1 MSLRRRGGIAEPV
14 RLASGLSVLGVLSLN
29 ELAILLDFAALG
41 WRQIL
46 TVGHIF
52 RGSHFG
58 SDEKFRECGMIETS
72 PAGGRESSESI
83 AEGEAMTLSRLR
95 HDIRNY
101 LNTIK
106 LSTALL
112 HRQRGERP
120 NPEPL
125 REIDKA
131 ADGINELVGR
141 FMGDADA
148 PGLFGGQQEGK

>member
-1 MSLRRRGGIAEPV
+1 MQQD
-14 RLASGLSVLGVLSLN
+14 SGS
-29 ELAILLDFAALG
+29 A
-41 WRQIL
+41 
-46 TVGHIF
+46 
-52 RGSHFG
+52 
-58 SDEKFRECGMIETS
+58 GMIDTS
-72 PAGGRESSESI
+72 TAGGRENVETM

-141 FMGDADA
+141 FMGDGDG
-148 PGLFGGQQEGK
+148 PGLFGNPSEAGEEKD

>member
-1 MSLRRRGGIAEPV
+1 MVEPA
-14 RLASGLSVLGVLSLN
+14 RLVLGLSVLAVLSLN
-29 ELAILLDFAALG
+29 GMLILLDFAALG
-41 WRQIL
+41 RRHFL
-46 TVGHIF
+46 TVGHF
-52 RGSHFG
+52 FG
-58 SDEKFRECGMIETS
+58 AYFLAADEIRECGMIETS

-120 NPEPL
+120 AVEPL

>member
-1 MSLRRRGGIAEPV
+1 MASNPDGG
-14 RLASGLSVLGVLSLN
+14 SY
-29 ELAILLDFAALG
+29 F
-41 WRQIL
+41 Q
-46 TVGHIF
+46 
-52 RGSHFG
+52 GSQFG
-58 SDEKFRECGMIETS
+58 RDEKFRECGMIETS

-120 NPEPL
+120 AVEPL

-131 ADGINELVGR
+131 VDGINELVGR

-148 PGLFGGQQEGK
+148 PGLFGGQQEETGERKS

>member
-1 MSLRRRGGIAEPV
+1 VEFLIGLLWGAIF
-14 RLASGLSVLGVLSLN
+14 LACNS
-29 ELAILLDFAALG
+29 
-41 WRQIL
+41 
-46 TVGHIF
+46 
-52 RGSHFG
+52 
-58 SDEKFRECGMIETS
+58 KFRECGMIDTGS
-72 PAGGRESSESI
+72 AGGRHDSDI

-112 HRQRGERP
+112 HRQRGEKP
-120 NPEPL
+120 SPEPL

-131 ADGINELVGR
+131 ADGINELVSR

-148 PGLFGGQQEGK
+148 PGLFGVNHDGSDK